1 MPPNAS
7 DANMQTVAQV
17 EFYWPTYNPVE
28 AFDFFEQ
35 TPVENVILRAGVQID
50 YPGNTTGAVYE
61 WMRVQ
66 RIARLRH
73 KTNREPP
80 LSPLARSLP
89 RHVRPLNRSSALIKP
104 AARNH
109 AASCVARPDDA
120 QFSPT
125 PSRRYTHDRQSQMVR
140 LRALSQR

>member
-35 TPVENVILRAGVQID
+35 TPVENVILREGVQID

-61 WMRVQ
+61 WMRVNELHVFATKLI
-66 RIARLRH
+66 RSAASAVGTAATASR
-73 KTNREPP
+73 
-80 LSPLARSLP
+80 SPADPTR
-89 RHVRPLNRSSALIKP
+89 RAAKLNNSSAR
-104 AARNH
+104 ATHNRTH
-109 AASCVARPDDA
+109 
-120 QFSPT
+120 T
-125 PSRRYTHDRQSQMVR
+125 PGGCHR
-140 LRALSQR
+140 

>member
-35 TPVENVILRAGVQID
+35 TPVENVILREGVQID

-61 WMRVQ
+61 WMRVNELHVFDTKLIPHASAAGTAATAS
-66 RIARLRH
+66 R
-73 KTNREPP
+73 
-80 LSPLARSLP
+80 SPADPTRSAAK
-89 RHVRPLNRSSALIKP
+89 LNNSSAP
-104 AARNH
+104 RGPMRTAA
-109 AASCVARPDDA
+109 P
-120 QFSPT
+120 P
-125 PSRRYTHDRQSQMVR
+125 RRMS
-140 LRALSQR
+140 S